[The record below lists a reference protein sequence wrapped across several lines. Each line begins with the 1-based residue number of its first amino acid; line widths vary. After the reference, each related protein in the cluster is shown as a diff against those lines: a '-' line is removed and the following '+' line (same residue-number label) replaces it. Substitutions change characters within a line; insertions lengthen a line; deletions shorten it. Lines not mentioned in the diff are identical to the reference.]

1 MADPTPTY
9 VLVDGENIDRT
20 VGTIFQG
27 RPRPEQRPRWE
38 RVRTFVRDTF
48 GSFTKGLFFLNANL
62 GQPVTFLRALDTLGW
77 TAVQLLAPEG
87 VKVVDMGM
95 LKTLN
100 YLADKSPCHIV
111 LLTHDGDFSAHLTT
125 CVRPGRRL
133 SMLAFPEFLSSAY
146 EGIPGIE
153 IFDLEDD
160 VGAFDCV
167 LPRSRPIQLDKFDPG
182 TLLNG

>member
-1 MADPTPTY
+1 MAETLPTY

-38 RVRTFVRDTF
+38 RVKTFVNDTF
-48 GSFTKGLFFLNANL
+48 GSFTKGLFFLNASRE
-62 GQPVTFLRALDTLGW
+62 QPVTFLRALDFCGW
-77 TAVQLLAPEG
+77 TAVQLQAPEG

-100 YLADKSPCHIV
+100 YLVDKPCHIV

-133 SMLAFPEFLSSAY
+133 GMLAFPEYLSSAY
-146 EGIPGIE
+146 AGIPGVE

-167 LPRSRPIQLDKFDPG
+167 LPRNRPIQLDKFDPR
-182 TLLNG
+182 TLLD